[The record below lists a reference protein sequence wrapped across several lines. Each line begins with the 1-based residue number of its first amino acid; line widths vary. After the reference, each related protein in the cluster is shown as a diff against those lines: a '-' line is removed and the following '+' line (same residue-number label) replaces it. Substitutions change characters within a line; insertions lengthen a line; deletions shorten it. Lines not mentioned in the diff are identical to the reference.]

1 LSHANPVIRSGY
13 VAAVIA
19 VGITTVLWSV
29 FEIRSA
35 PPATDWIVLV
45 ALTVLAGCFNVKLP
59 SLPANLSVSETFIFT
74 AVLLFGPAAGTLTVL
89 VDALVVSFWT
99 KSTRRTVGRFLFNVT
114 APAISIR
121 IAAEAFFSVS
131 GLTPGFVG
139 DAEIGRLLLP
149 VMGLAIVYF
158 LVNTA
163 LIAVAIR
170 TDGGQI
176 PFGLW
181 RRNLPAVSINYFLGS
196 SIAIFMVA
204 FADGINLA
212 VLGIIVPI
220 LLVSYYTFR
229 TSMGRLEDANRHVRH
244 INELYL
250 STIEA
255 LAMAVDA
262 KDQITH
268 GHIRRVQV
276 YATQLAERLGVTD
289 AQQLRAIEAAALLHD
304 MGKLAIPEYILNKPG
319 KLTIAEFEKMKRH
332 ADIGA
337 DLLSSI
343 SFPYPVVP
351 IVRHHHENW
360 DGSGYPSGLSGHD
373 IPLGAR
379 ILSVVDCFDALTSD
393 RPYRPRMSDEESFA
407 ILRER
412 SAKMYDPLVV
422 DTFIRVFAEISPLAI
437 QAGQQARSFM
447 PTLSGTPGGGPLQQI
462 RTNAEQTTL
471 LEECALALRHA
482 TSRREATEIAAQFV
496 GMLTPAS
503 VCASFEYSAAD
514 DLLTCTH
521 SAGDTTVSLTGLAIK
536 KGERTTGWA
545 AAHDTLMANSPASLD
560 LVERATLFSPPL
572 KTALVAPLTR
582 EGRLLGVLSV
592 YSSTG
597 EVFTDD
603 HQYAMERIAAAF
615 GQTIHNLTVASSG
628 SPTHIHAHTGR

>member
-1 LSHANPVIRSGY
+1 MGRANHIVRSVY
-13 VAAVIA
+13 ATAVVA
-19 VGITTVLWSV
+19 VGIATIVGSVLQIQSN
-29 FEIRSA
+29 
-35 PPATDWIVLV
+35 PPAVDWLVLV
-45 ALTVLAGCFNVKLP
+45 ALTILAGCFTVKLP
-59 SLPANLSVSETFIFT
+59 SVPANLSVSETFIFT
-74 AVLLFGPAAGTLTVL
+74 AVLLFGPAAGTLTVV

-99 KSTRRTVGRFLFNVT
+99 KGTRRTPKRFLFNVA
-114 APAISIR
+114 APAVSIKV
-121 IAAEAFFSVS
+121 AAEYFVYQS
-131 GLTPGFVG
+131 GITRPGASDV
-139 DAEIGRLLLP
+139 EIGHLLTSVL
-149 VMGLAIVYF
+149 GLAVLYF
-158 LVNTA
+158 VVNTA
-163 LIAVAIR
+163 LIAGAMWSDGREIP
-170 TDGGQI
+170 TDQ
-176 PFGLW
+176 W

-212 VLGIIVPI
+212 VVGIIVPI

-276 YATQLAERLGVTD
+276 YATQLASRLGVTD
-289 AQQLRAIEAAALLHD
+289 DQQLKAIEAAALLHD
-304 MGKLAIPEYILNKPG
+304 MGKLAIPEFILNKPG
-319 KLTIAEFEKMKRH
+319 KLTVSEFEKMKRH

-360 DGSGYPSGLSGHD
+360 DGTGYPSGLSKHD

-393 RPYRPRMSDEESFA
+393 RPYRPRMSDEDSFA

-412 SAKMYDPLVV
+412 QGRMYDPLVV
-422 DTFIRVFAEISPLAI
+422 DTFIKVFAEISPLAI

-447 PTLSGTPGGGPLQQI
+447 PTITGGQALGPLEQI

-471 LEECALALRHA
+471 LEECSQALRHS
-482 TSRREATEIAAQFV
+482 TSRRQALDIAGQFIS
-496 GMLTPAS
+496 MLTPAK
-503 VCASFEYSAAD
+503 VCALFAYQAD
-514 DLLTCTH
+514 DDVLTCVQ
-521 SAGDTTVSLTGLAIK
+521 SAGDTTISLGGLVIK
-536 KGERTTGWA
+536 NGERTTGWA
-545 AAHDTLMANSPASLD
+545 VAHDTVMANSPATLD
-560 LVERATLFSPPL
+560 LLDRADMFEPPL
-572 KTALVAPLTR
+572 RMAIVAPLR
-582 EGRLLGVLSV
+582 RDGKLLGALSA
-592 YSSTG
+592 YSCTG
-597 EVFTDD
+597 DTFTDD
-603 HQYAMERIAAAF
+603 HQYAMERIAAALATAVQ
-615 GQTIHNLTVASSG
+615 GLERSDTVGVRA
-628 SPTHIHAHTGR
+628 

>member
-1 LSHANPVIRSGY
+1 MDRANRPIRSVY
-13 VAAVIA
+13 LASVIA
-19 VGITTVLWSV
+19 VGALVVGSSVL
-29 FEIRSA
+29 EIRSN
-35 PPATDWIVLV
+35 PPAIDWLVLV
-45 ALTVLAGCFNVKLP
+45 ALTILAGSFNLKLP
-59 SLPANLSVSETFIFT
+59 SVPASLSVSETFIFT
-74 AVLLFGPAAGTLTVL
+74 SVLLFGPAAGTLTVL
-89 VDALVVSFWT
+89 VDALVVAFWT
-99 KSTRRTVGRFLFNVT
+99 KSTRKTAGRFLFNVA

-121 IAAEAFFSVS
+121 VGAGFFFFASGAAAGSV
-131 GLTPGFVG
+131 GNAPLGHIVWPLV
-139 DAEIGRLLLP
+139 
-149 VMGLAIVYF
+149 GLAVLYF

-163 LIAVAIR
+163 LIAGAVWSS
-170 TDGGQI
+170 GGQF
-176 PFGLW
+176 PLGQW
-181 RRNLPAVSINYFLGS
+181 RRNLPAVSVNFFLGG

-212 VLGIIVPI
+212 VVGIIVPI

-276 YATQLAERLGVTD
+276 YATQLARKLGVTD
-289 AQQLRAIEAAALLHD
+289 EQQLRAIEAAALLHD

-319 KLTIAEFEKMKRH
+319 KLTSAEFEKMKRH

-360 DGSGYPSGLSGHD
+360 NGNGYPAGLSGHD

-393 RPYRPRMSDEESFA
+393 RPYRPRLSDEDSFA
-407 ILRER
+407 ILKER
-412 SAKMYDPLVV
+412 SGNMYDPLVV
-422 DTFIRVFAEISPLAI
+422 DTFVEVFPEIAPMAI

-447 PTLSGTPGGGPLQQI
+447 PTLNDGTTADPLQQI

-471 LEECALALRHA
+471 LGECTLALKHA
-482 TSRREATEIAAQFV
+482 TSRRDATEVAAQFLA
-496 GMLTPAS
+496 MLTPAK
-503 VCASFEYSAAD
+503 VCAFFEYRAED
-514 DLLTCTH
+514 DALICVQ
-521 SAGDTTVSLTGLAIK
+521 SAGDSDVSLIGLAIK
-536 KGERTTGWA
+536 NGERTTGWA
-545 AAHDTLMANSPASLD
+545 VAHDSVMANSPATLD
-560 LVERATLFSPPL
+560 LRERANMFNPPL
-572 KTALVAPLTR
+572 RSAIVAPLKQGGTIV
-582 EGRLLGVLSV
+582 GALAG
-592 YSSTG
+592 YTSSAEIFSG
-597 EVFTDD
+597 D
-603 HQYAMERIAAAF
+603 HQYAIERIAAAF
-615 GQTIHNLTVASSG
+615 VAREFNS
-628 SPTHIHAHTGR
+628 SPTHANRAVAVRSSQG

>member
-1 LSHANPVIRSGY
+1 MDRANPLVRSAY
-13 VAAVIA
+13 LFAVVAIGLLA
-19 VGITTVLWSV
+19 VGQSV
-29 FEIRSA
+29 IEIRTS
-35 PPATDWIVLV
+35 PPATDWLVLV
-45 ALTVLAGCFNVKLP
+45 ALTVLAGCFTVKLP

-89 VDALVVSFWT
+89 VDALVVAFWT
-99 KSTRRTVGRFLFNVT
+99 KSTRRTAARFLFNVS

-121 IAAEAFFSVS
+121 VGAEFFFLASGTMAGSVGTA
-131 GLTPGFVG
+131 GLGQIFGP
-139 DAEIGRLLLP
+139 LL
-149 VMGLAIVYF
+149 GLAILYF
-158 LVNTA
+158 VVNTA
-163 LIAVAIR
+163 LIAGAVWSS
-170 TDGGQI
+170 GGDF
-176 PFGLW
+176 PFDQW
-181 RRNLPAVSINYFLGS
+181 RRNLPAVSVNFFLGG
-196 SIAIFMVA
+196 SIAVFMVA

-212 VLGIIVPI
+212 VVGIIVPI

-276 YATQLAERLGVTD
+276 YATQLAQRLGVRD
-289 AQQLRAIEAAALLHD
+289 DQQLRAIEAAALLHD

-319 KLTIAEFEKMKRH
+319 KLTAAEFEKMKRH

-360 DGSGYPSGLSGHD
+360 NGTGYPSGLSGHD

-393 RPYRPRMSDEESFA
+393 RPYRPRLSDEDSFA
-407 ILRER
+407 ILIER
-412 SAKMYDPLVV
+412 RGQMYDPLVV
-422 DTFIRVFAEISPLAI
+422 DTFIAVFEQISPLAI

-447 PTLSGTPGGGPLQQI
+447 PTLNNGTSSDPLQQI

-471 LEECALALRHA
+471 LEECARALKHA
-482 TSRREATEIAAQFV
+482 KSRREATEVATQFLA
-496 GMLTPAS
+496 MLTPAK
-503 VCASFEYSAAD
+503 VCAFFEYRAEGD
-514 DLLTCTH
+514 VLVCVQ
-521 SAGDTTVSLTGLAIK
+521 SAGDTDVPLTGLAIK
-536 KGERTTGWA
+536 NGERTTGWA
-545 AAHDTLMANSPASLD
+545 VAHDSVMANSPATLD
-560 LVERATLFSPPL
+560 LLERASMFNPPLQSAIVAPVKNGVTILGALAAYTAGSDLFS
-572 KTALVAPLTR
+572 
-582 EGRLLGVLSV
+582 
-592 YSSTG
+592 
-597 EVFTDD
+597 DD

-615 GQTIHNLTVASSG
+615 AAREALPFHSSSQTVVVRTTLS
-628 SPTHIHAHTGR
+628 

>member
-1 LSHANPVIRSGY
+1 MV
-13 VAAVIA
+13 
-19 VGITTVLWSV
+19 VGSVL
-29 FEIRSA
+29 EIRSQ
-35 PPATDWIVLV
+35 PPAVDWLVLV
-45 ALTVLAGCFNVKLP
+45 ALTVLAGCFTVKLP
-59 SLPANLSVSETFIFT
+59 SVPANLSVSETFIFT
-74 AVLLFGPAAGTLTVL
+74 AVLLFGSAAGTLTVV

-99 KSTRRTVGRFLFNVT
+99 KSTRRTPKRFLFNVA

-121 IAAEAFFSVS
+121 VAAEFFFYYS
-131 GLTPGFVG
+131 GTAPGVIG
-139 DAEIGRLLLP
+139 SSDIGRLVGP
-149 VMGLAIVYF
+149 VLGLAVLYF
-158 LVNTA
+158 VINTA
-163 LIAVAIR
+163 LIAGAMWS
-170 TDGGQI
+170 DGREI
-176 PFGLW
+176 PFGQW

-196 SIAIFMVA
+196 SIAVFMVA

-212 VLGIIVPI
+212 VVGIIVPI

-276 YATQLAERLGVTD
+276 YATQLAARLGVTD
-289 AQQLRAIEAAALLHD
+289 EQQLKAIEAAALLHD

-319 KLTIAEFEKMKRH
+319 KLTAAEFEKMKRH

-360 DGSGYPSGLSGHD
+360 DGGGYPSGLSGHD

-393 RPYRPRMSDEESFA
+393 RPYRPRLSDDDSFA
-407 ILRER
+407 ILKER
-412 SAKMYDPLVV
+412 RGKMYDPLVV
-422 DTFIRVFAEISPLAI
+422 DTFIGVFAEISPLAI

-447 PTLSGTPGGGPLQQI
+447 PTLAGASTLSPLEQI

-471 LEECALALRHA
+471 LEECAQALRHS

-496 GMLTPAS
+496 AMLTPAR
-503 VCASFEYSAAD
+503 VCAYFTYEQED
-514 DLLTCTH
+514 DTLICLQ
-521 SAGDTTVSLTGLAIK
+521 SAGDTATSLSGLVIK
-536 KGERTTGWA
+536 NGERTTGWA
-545 AAHDTLMANSPASLD
+545 VAHDTVMANSPATLD
-560 LVERATLFSPPL
+560 LLERAHMFSPPL
-572 KTALVAPLTR
+572 QTAIVAPLKQN
-582 EGRLLGVLSV
+582 GRLLGALSA
-592 YSSTG
+592 YSTTG
-597 EVFTDD
+597 ESFNDD
-603 HQYAMERIAAAF
+603 HQYAMERVAAAF
-615 GQTIHNLTVASSG
+615 SMAVQNLSVSSAVAVRAETS
-628 SPTHIHAHTGR
+628 R